1 MSNFFQSIA
10 CVYVFSDH
18 ILSQQ
23 VPGPSPIRVCSYVGA
38 YCSVLSILWILGYTL
53 PRFDELIH
61 VNPEVSMQSVF
72 GMYGL
77 LILASAT
84 HAWNYYELIG
94 RTGNVS
100 VEQCES
106 SVRVKSIGARLALW
120 PFAQNQISNPFL
132 CILGRNWYSSRLESH
147 SGVWLEPFL
156 VLQLGC
162 SSMLYS
168 MERMGQSNGCG
179 LCADVHTRRWRQE
192 GRITL
197 DVK

>member
-1 MSNFFQSIA
+1 MSNCFQSIA

-84 HAWNYYELIG
+84 HAWNYYELIS

-100 VEQCES
+100 VDQCES
-106 SVRVKSIGARLALW
+106 QKHRRPTGPLLKIKFLTLSSV
-120 PFAQNQISNPFL
+120 F
-132 CILGRNWYSSRLESH
+132 
-147 SGVWLEPFL
+147 
-156 VLQLGC
+156 
-162 SSMLYS
+162 
-168 MERMGQSNGCG
+168 
-179 LCADVHTRRWRQE
+179 
-192 GRITL
+192 
-197 DVK
+197 